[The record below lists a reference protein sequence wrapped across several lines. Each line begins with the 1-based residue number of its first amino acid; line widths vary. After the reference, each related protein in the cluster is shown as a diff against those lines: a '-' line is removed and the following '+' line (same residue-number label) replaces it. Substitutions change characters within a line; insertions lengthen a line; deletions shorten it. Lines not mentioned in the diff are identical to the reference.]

1 MFRFAD
7 LIDKHNDELAAL
19 ESWDNG
25 KPFEQSVKIE
35 VPMLSRTIR
44 YYAGKLYYYFAFT
57 VFLFYLI

>member
-25 KPFEQSVKIE
+25 KPFEQSAKIE
-35 VPMLSRTIR
+35 VPMLSRVIR
-44 YYAGKLYYYFAFT
+44 YYAGKFYCYFAF
-57 VFLFYLI
+57 LI